1 MEPKKFVLFYFKTVK
16 AKNQLKAKKK
26 KKKKKKMGQNS
37 QLNKLNSR
45 RNKEN
50 HDKTNLAIS
59 SEAGFVRHFKSSFF
73 VERL

>member
-1 MEPKKFVLFYFKTVK
+1 MEPKKFVLIYFKTVK

-26 KKKKKKMGQNS
+26 KMGQNKVNS